1 MVNNNPS
8 GRNIPFI
15 PGRILQR
22 TVEYRPDY
30 DLYQLNFD
38 MWDLRKAPGARATRH
53 VAGVNAMGRPAI
65 ARNTPAEVTFDANI
79 RLCPVLSAGQ
89 SDQITKSR
97 RVVALEKRF
106 ARTLRGNHVSIA
118 DLQREGI
125 FRRLPEFIIQL
136 GHY

>member
-1 MVNNNPS
+1 MVNNNPA
-8 GRNIPFI
+8 GKKIPFI

-22 TVEYRPDY
+22 TVEYKPEY

-38 MWDLRKAPGARATRH
+38 MWDLSKAPRARATRH

-65 ARNTPAEVTFDANI
+65 ARNTAAEATFDANI
-79 RLCPVLSAGQ
+79 RLSPVLSAGQ
-89 SDQITKSR
+89 SKQITESR
-97 RVVALEKRF
+97 KAVALEKRF
-106 ARTLRGNHVSIA
+106 ARTLRGAHVSIA

-136 GHY
+136 GHF